1 MGTSGG
7 IRTVVA
13 RVTDTMRKARGSD
26 RGQIGRHEVEL
37 PEGVTAAD
45 WGLERVRVQNP
56 SIRSYLGC
64 IRLLEEVLDSNYAIL
79 HCSPERL
86 LRIWRQVEQVG
97 RLMRSELLPTLEAS
111 STIPGLGEARRHAEA
126 SFRAL
131 GETVLT
137 AIERYDH
144 SLRADQLPEVRKLL
158 CVSIGKIH
166 AFLRDTFGE
175 IVANDPRSRHDAD
188 YFLSKRFALDIEE
201 SEWLYSAMY
210 ALHEMLDGLEK
221 DCSVELRDSLP
232 RMRRER
238 MIPPEPEW
246 EQTRKLLDILLG
258 DLMSTLKEVISLRGI
273 RVDDME
279 SLEAHASSISTIC
292 RSLLEVYSV
301 GRDVIEQLKGVGA
314 PTLDDREQRVKDLM
328 TCHRVVCGRM
338 IELLMRLQASLR
350 GLAKQVADSK
360 AGIENRRALLLTK
373 DLAEFRL
380 GTSRPVRG
388 IR

>member
-1 MGTSGG
+1 V
-7 IRTVVA
+7 TVS
-13 RVTDTMRKARGSD
+13 RNPVTDTMRQARGSHQ
-26 RGQIGRHEVEL
+26 GQIGKHELGL

-86 LRIWRQVEQVG
+86 LKIWRQVEQVCQ
-97 RLMRSELLPTLEAS
+97 LMRSELLPTLEGPS
-111 STIPGLGEARRHAEA
+111 VIPSLDDARRHAEA

-131 GETVLT
+131 AETVLT
-137 AIERYDH
+137 AMERYDH

-188 YFLSKRFALDIEE
+188 YFLSRRFAQDIEE
-201 SEWLYSAMY
+201 SEWLYSAVYELDELM
-210 ALHEMLDGLEK
+210 DGLEK
-221 DCSVELRDSLP
+221 ACSAELTASLP
-232 RMRRER
+232 RMRKER
-238 MIPPEPEW
+238 MIPPEAEW
-246 EQTRKLLDILLG
+246 GQMRKLLDILLS
-258 DLMSTLKEVISLRGI
+258 DLMPKLKEVLSLRGI
-273 RVDDME
+273 RVNDME
-279 SLEAHASSISTIC
+279 SLEAHASNISADC
-292 RSLLEVYSV
+292 RSLMEVYAV

-314 PTLDDREQRVKDLM
+314 PTLDEREQRVKDLIG
-328 TCHRVVCGRM
+328 CHRVVSGRM
-338 IELLMRLQASLR
+338 IELLTRLHTSVR
-350 GLAKQVADSK
+350 DLAKNIADSK
-360 AGIENRRALLLTK
+360 AGIEKRRALMLAK
-373 DLAEFRL
+373 DPVEFRPKI
-380 GTSRPVRG
+380 SRPVRG

>member
-1 MGTSGG
+1 
-7 IRTVVA
+7 
-13 RVTDTMRKARGSD
+13 MRKARGSD
-26 RGQIGRHEVEL
+26 HGELGKYEAEL

-86 LRIWRQVEQVG
+86 VKIWRQVEEVC
-97 RLMRSELLPTLEAS
+97 RLMRSELLPTLEEPS
-111 STIPGLGEARRHAEA
+111 VIPSLGDARRHAEA
-126 SFRAL
+126 AFRAL
-131 GETVLT
+131 AETVLT

-188 YFLSKRFALDIEE
+188 YFLSRRFAQDIEE
-201 SEWLYSAMY
+201 SEWLYSSVY
-210 ALHEMLDGLEK
+210 ELDELLDGLEK
-221 DCSVELRDSLP
+221 AWSAEFTGLLP

-258 DLMSTLKEVISLRGI
+258 DLMPKLKEVLSLRGI
-273 RVDDME
+273 RVNDME
-279 SLEAHASSISTIC
+279 SLEAHASSIPTDC
-292 RSLLEVYSV
+292 RSLMEVYAV
-301 GRDVIEQLKGVGA
+301 GRGVIEELKEVGG
-314 PTLDDREQRVKDLM
+314 PTLSEREQRVKDLIS
-328 TCHRVVCGRM
+328 CHRVVSGR
-338 IELLMRLQASLR
+338 IVELLTRLDASLR
-350 GLAKQVADSK
+350 DLAKHIADSK
-360 AGIENRRALLLTK
+360 AGIEKRRALMLAK
-373 DLAEFRL
+373 DLVE
-380 GTSRPVRG
+380 SRPRVKKPVRG